1 MLHPTGNEP
10 FCTFCLLKADVK
22 NDNIQLLCDCII
34 GEMAFWPN
42 GIAPSPAFET
52 MCKLISLLTTRQ
64 QQNVNMQVIVKPPDM
79 IVSQTAYSLE
89 F

>member
-1 MLHPTGNEP
+1 MQKWK
-10 FCTFCLLKADVK
+10 F
-22 NDNIQLLCDCII
+22 QLLSDCIA

-52 MCKLISLLTTRQ
+52 KLISLLMTRQ
-64 QQNVNMQVIVKPPDM
+64 QKNVNMQVIVKPPD
-79 IVSQTAYSLE
+79 IVESQTAYSLE